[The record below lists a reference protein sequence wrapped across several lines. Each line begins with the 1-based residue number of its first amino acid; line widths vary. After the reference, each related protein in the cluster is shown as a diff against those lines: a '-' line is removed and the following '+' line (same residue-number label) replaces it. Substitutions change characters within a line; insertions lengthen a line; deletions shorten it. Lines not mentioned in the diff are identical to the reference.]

1 MLPLIYTNATAAAV
15 FGVACLIWMVPEW
28 LGWRRQMSRVA
39 RKQAATADGG
49 SMAVLVLL
57 QWIGLALNFGLAWL
71 WRATA
76 ITWHP
81 AAVFVFGII
90 LITLGVGLRWYSIR
104 VLGEYF
110 TRDVAVSAD
119 QQVVERGPYRYLR
132 HPSYSGTFV
141 TMLGV
146 GLATGNWASVICL
159 LACVFAGHYYRVKVE
174 EGALLRTIGQPYVR
188 YMERTKR
195 FIPLVF

>member
-1 MLPLIYTNATAAAV
+1 MLPLIYSNAAAAAV

-49 SMAVLVLL
+49 SMTVLVLL
-57 QWIGLALNFGLAWL
+57 QWIGLALNFVLAGL
-71 WRATA
+71 WRGAA
-76 ITWHP
+76 IVWHP
-81 AAVFVFGII
+81 LAIFMLGIALI
-90 LITLGVGLRWYSIR
+90 LLGVGFRWYSIR
-104 VLGEYF
+104 TLGEYF

-119 QQVVERGPYRYLR
+119 QHVVERGPYLYVR
-132 HPSYSGTFV
+132 HPSYTGTFV

-159 LACVFAGHYYRVKVE
+159 LACVFAGHYYRVRVE
-174 EGALLRTIGQPYVR
+174 EEALVHALGQPYVR